1 MTKTVQIDASQPPQK
16 VKFRKTGGSYSVI
29 IPVALANSIGI
40 SDGDIVEMSRTE
52 SGGLLLETPHKRERK
67 RYSLEE
73 LMNELPTI
81 FELNEEQRAWEQ
93 MPPVG
98 KEI

>member
-1 MTKTVQIDASQPPQK
+1 MAKPKIVEIDGGQPPQK
-16 VKFRKTGGSYSVI
+16 VKFRKTGGSFSVI

-40 SDGDIVEMSRTE
+40 SDGDSADMSRT
-52 SGGLLLETPHKRERK
+52 STGGLLLETRRGRK
-67 RYSLEE
+67 RYSLDE
-73 LMNELPTI
+73 LMSELPAEMT
-81 FELNEEQRAWEQ
+81 LTDEQRAWEQ